1 VDRVVQHVFE
11 RLGVLLFG
19 LDHSGPEA
27 FAEDVVTS
35 AVPLVEG
42 TGVLA
47 VQVAHAVGEVRE
59 RRLDDEVVV
68 VAEQAAS
75 VEPPAVA
82 AADAPQELDEDGAIP
97 VVDEDRSAAVPLRAD
112 VVVRARGEIAVR
124 STHRGDR
131 TAGGSGANGRVRV
144 LARPRYRLVTC
155 QARDESAG
163 ATPSGTWPKRLGYAA
178 TLERSRCWCDGQ

>member
-1 VDRVVQHVFE
+1 MVDRVVQDVFE
-11 RLGVLLFG
+11 RLDVLLFG
-19 LDHSGPEA
+19 LDHLGPEA
-27 FAEDVVTS
+27 SAEDVVTS

-47 VQVAHAVGEVRE
+47 VQVAHAVGEVRQ
-59 RRLDDEVVV
+59 RRLDDEVIV

-82 AADAPQELDEDGAIP
+82 AADAPEELDEDGAVP

-112 VVVRARGEIAVR
+112 VVVRAGGEIAVR
-124 STHRGDR
+124 SSHRGDR
-131 TAGGSGANGRVRV
+131 TAGGSGANGCVRV

-155 QARDESAG
+155 QAREVAAG
-163 ATPSGTWPKRLGYAA
+163 NTPTRGEAEGKG
-178 TLERSRCWCDGQ
+178 